1 MRAGQAANSGWPD
14 SKCSVLGAHMA
25 LLSFDAAKVRRF
37 HCGGRIFRGFF
48 SISSRFFLR
57 GHVVMMVM
65 VKMVKI
71 EMEKKEKCSIIYN
84 IYIFIYYSIKI
95 AFPKIDFDQNDHDHF
110 DHDTGAAASKFGF
123 GRKMCHMVPG
133 TLLHGGNNKSA
144 NLRSCKKPT
153 ICRMDGDRRDRYHF
167 VATPHTRRESF
178 RCACVSYCRFIV
190 TKRHSFRVWHL
201 CCMMW
206 GESRKAIERK

>member
-37 HCGGRIFRGFF
+37 HCGGRIFRGLF

-84 IYIFIYYSIKI
+84 IYIFIYYSIKM
-95 AFPKIDFDQNDHDHF
+95 ALPKIDFDQNDHDHF
-110 DHDTGAAASKFGF
+110 DHDTGAVQPHRNLDSGEKCVTWCQARCYMGEITRAQICALVKNLLSAEW
-123 GRKMCHMVPG
+123 MVMG
-133 TLLHGGNNKSA
+133 
-144 NLRSCKKPT
+144 
-153 ICRMDGDRRDRYHF
+153 
-167 VATPHTRRESF
+167 
-178 RCACVSYCRFIV
+178 
-190 TKRHSFRVWHL
+190 
-201 CCMMW
+201 
-206 GESRKAIERK
+206 

>member
-37 HCGGRIFRGFF
+37 HCGGRIFRGLF

-110 DHDTGAAASKFGF
+110 DHDTGAVQPH
-123 GRKMCHMVPG
+123 R
-133 TLLHGGNNKSA
+133 
-144 NLRSCKKPT
+144 NLDSGEKCVT
-153 ICRMDGDRRDRYHF
+153 WYHF

-178 RCACVSYCRFIV
+178 RCACVSYCRFVV
-190 TKRHSFRVWHL
+190 TKWHSFRVWHL

>member
-1 MRAGQAANSGWPD
+1 MPISERRFLRAGQAANSGWPD

-37 HCGGRIFRGFF
+37 HCGGRIFRGLFF
-48 SISSRFFLR
+48 DSSRFFLR

-84 IYIFIYYSIKI
+84 IYIFIYYSIKM

-110 DHDTGAAASKFGF
+110 DHDTGAVQHRNLDSGVSH
-123 GRKMCHMVPG
+123 GT
-133 TLLHGGNNKSA
+133 TLLQ
-144 NLRSCKKPT
+144 R
-153 ICRMDGDRRDRYHF
+153 
-167 VATPHTRRESF
+167 HTLAGSLF
-178 RCACVSYCRFIV
+178 GVLVCHIV
-190 TKRHSFRVWHL
+190 GL
-201 CCMMW
+201 L
-206 GESRKAIERK
+206 

>member
-37 HCGGRIFRGFF
+37 HCGGRIFRGLFF
-48 SISSRFFLR
+48 DSSRFFLR

-84 IYIFIYYSIKI
+84 IYIFIYYSIKM
-95 AFPKIDFDQNDHDHF
+95 ALPKIDFDQNDHDHF
-110 DHDTGAAASKFGF
+110 DHDRVQSSRIEIWIRAKNVSHGARHAVTW
-123 GRKMCHMVPG
+123 RK
-133 TLLHGGNNKSA
+133 LQ
-144 NLRSCKKPT
+144 
-153 ICRMDGDRRDRYHF
+153 
-167 VATPHTRRESF
+167 
-178 RCACVSYCRFIV
+178 
-190 TKRHSFRVWHL
+190 
-201 CCMMW
+201 
-206 GESRKAIERK
+206 ERKFALL

>member
-1 MRAGQAANSGWPD
+1 MLRARGTHGALVIRRCKSKKISLRWTNLSGT
-14 SKCSVLGAHMA
+14 
-25 LLSFDAAKVRRF
+25 FFRF
-37 HCGGRIFRGFF
+37 LPI
-48 SISSRFFLR
+48 FLR

-84 IYIFIYYSIKI
+84 IYIFIYYSIKM

-110 DHDTGAAASKFGF
+110 DHDTGAVQH
-123 GRKMCHMVPG
+123 R
-133 TLLHGGNNKSA
+133 
-144 NLRSCKKPT
+144 NLDSGEKCVT
-153 ICRMDGDRRDRYHF
+153 WCHF

-178 RCACVSYCRFIV
+178 RCACVSYCRFVV
-190 TKRHSFRVWHL
+190 TKWHSFRVWHL

>member
-14 SKCSVLGAHMA
+14 SKRSVPGAHMA

-37 HCGGRIFRGFF
+37 HCGGRIFRGLF

-84 IYIFIYYSIKI
+84 IYIFIYYSIKM
-95 AFPKIDFDQNDHDHF
+95 ALPKIDFDQNDHDHF
-110 DHDTGAAASKFGF
+110 DQVHSSRIEIWIRAKNVSHGA
-123 GRKMCHMVPG
+123 RHV
-133 TLLHGGNNKSA
+133 
-144 NLRSCKKPT
+144 
-153 ICRMDGDRRDRYHF
+153 
-167 VATPHTRRESF
+167 
-178 RCACVSYCRFIV
+178 V
-190 TKRHSFRVWHL
+190 T
-201 CCMMW
+201 W
-206 GESRKAIERK
+206 GELQERKFALL